1 MKFKTVIVSLALVI
15 ASVFAS
21 VNVQAYE
28 LTGVELNSEH
38 VVFASLDTGE
48 VMYEKASEERAYPA
62 SLTKVM
68 TAIVVLENCSDVDQL
83 LTVPKSAITSLSGTG
98 TTMGGLKTGEEISVR
113 HLLEMLLISSAAD
126 AANTLAQH
134 YGGGDIDKFVSM
146 MNAKA
151 KELKMDNT
159 NFMNPHGLHDD
170 NHYSTA
176 SDLYK
181 MAVYAY
187 QMPIMMEI
195 CEQYI
200 VKIPATNLSDERT
213 MVTTNHM
220 INPTSVC
227 YYKYARGIKTGF
239 TTPAGRCLISTA
251 SKDGYNYVCVLMGA
265 ENTERIA
272 DRKEF
277 ADAENL
283 FKWAFENFEHRKVV
297 DKDTLIS
304 EIPLKF
310 SWEADFLQL
319 YPEKN
324 VYAIVPKGIQDDSL
338 TYDAVFGGDYINAP
352 VKSGEVIGYAR
363 IICAGKEVG
372 TVNLIAKD
380 DVSLNPLM
388 FFKQI
393 VDDLF
398 STLLFKILLCAIGV
412 MIVVLIIVNVMYNK
426 KKQTRAR
433 KIGKIRRI

>member
-126 AANTLAQH
+126 AATTLAQH

-352 VKSGEVIGYAR
+352 VKSGEVSGYAR

>member
-1 MKFKTVIVSLALVI
+1 MEFNDDLFGKIKNKT
-15 ASVFAS
+15 
-21 VNVQAYE
+21 N
-28 LTGVELNSEH
+28 
-38 VVFASLDTGE
+38 
-48 VMYEKASEERAYPA
+48 
-62 SLTKVM
+62 
-68 TAIVVLENCSDVDQL
+68 
-83 LTVPKSAITSLSGTG
+83 
-98 TTMGGLKTGEEISVR
+98 
-113 HLLEMLLISSAAD
+113 
-126 AANTLAQH
+126 
-134 YGGGDIDKFVSM
+134 
-146 MNAKA
+146 
-151 KELKMDNT
+151 
-159 NFMNPHGLHDD
+159 
-170 NHYSTA
+170 
-176 SDLYK
+176 
-181 MAVYAY
+181 
-187 QMPIMMEI
+187 
-195 CEQYI
+195 
-200 VKIPATNLSDERT
+200 
-213 MVTTNHM
+213 
-220 INPTSVC
+220 
-227 YYKYARGIKTGF
+227 
-239 TTPAGRCLISTA
+239 
-251 SKDGYNYVCVLMGA
+251 
-265 ENTERIA
+265 
-272 DRKEF
+272 
-277 ADAENL
+277 
-283 FKWAFENFEHRKVV
+283 V

>member
-1 MKFKTVIVSLALVI
+1 MKLKSVIVSLALVI
-15 ASVFAS
+15 VSVFAPVS
-21 VNVQAYE
+21 AQAYE
-28 LTGVELNSEH
+28 LTGVEVNSKH
-38 VVFASLDTGE
+38 AVFASLDTGE
-48 VMYEKASEERAYPA
+48 IMYEKASEEKAFPA

-68 TAIVVLENCSDVDQL
+68 TAIVVLENCPDVEQL
-83 LTVPKSAITSLSGTG
+83 LTVPKSAITSLLGTG
-98 TTMGGLKTGEEISVR
+98 TAVGGLKEGEEISVR
-113 HLLEMLLISSAAD
+113 HLLEMMLVSSAAD
-126 AANTLAQH
+126 AANTLAEY

-151 KELKMDNT
+151 KELKMDST
-159 NFMNPHGLHDD
+159 NFMNPHGLHDE

-200 VKIPATNLSDERT
+200 VKIPATNLSGERT
-213 MVTTNHM
+213 MVTTNQL

-239 TTPAGRCLISTA
+239 TTPAGRCLITTA
-251 SKDGYNYVCVLMGA
+251 SKDGYNYICVLMGA
-265 ENTERIA
+265 ENANYIA

-277 ADAENL
+277 ADAKNL
-283 FKWAFENFEHRKVV
+283 FEWAFVNFEHRKVV
-297 DKDTLIS
+297 DKSTLIS

-310 SWEADFLQL
+310 SWDADFLQL

-324 VYAIVPKGIQDDSL
+324 VYAIVPKNIEDDSL

-352 VKSGEVIGYAR
+352 VKSGEIIGYAR

-372 TVNLIAKD
+372 TVNLIATE

-388 FFKQI
+388 FFKQV
-393 VDDLF
+393 VDELF
-398 STLLFKILLCAIGV
+398 ATVIFKVLLCAIGV
-412 MIVVLIIVNVMYNK
+412 TIIVLIVVTVMYNK
-426 KKQTRAR
+426 KRQTRAR
-433 KIGKIRRI
+433 KINKIRRI